1 MRFFIL
7 KRKTFH
13 TLTQKKK
20 NTHTHTLRAR
30 ALITH
35 LLLSSSSSSKERD
48 PLRSPRELLLLPSR
62 SRESVEKRETFLSF
76 FLLVNFCCVIREK
89 GKRDLKNDAFHVG
102 AQPVV

>member
-13 TLTQKKK
+13 TYTKKEEHAHAHF
-20 NTHTHTLRAR
+20 TCAR
-30 ALITH
+30 VFTH
-35 LLLSSSSSSKERD
+35 LLLSSSSSKERD
-48 PLRSPRELLLLPSR
+48 PLRSPRDLSLLPSR

-89 GKRDLKNDAFHVG
+89 GKRDLKNAFHVG